1 MTNGAFLGRV
11 RRVDVDHWNSSD
23 RCLVLD
29 ELPELIESPAMLFA
43 SLSLRNRHPLPDTLK
58 IFEGDHRRGVFG
70 FRNQLFGYAVV
81 HVTSEPGL
89 PTREFLE
96 MTFGAIGP
104 TALKIGFE
112 VIYLGSNVLDTVTG
126 ELFAGRI
133 NGNVLDPEIDTDN
146 TNRFD
151 LGRLRNF
158 NDDAEIILTPFENE
172 VGLSSDPIEPG
183 FVVLADDNRDLYPAF
198 ESQER
203 NEIETFPGHE
213 SLIVDDR
220 SVRIE
225 GRFDRFISLVGF
237 AGLRDSSDRHLSG
250 EVKLFPNRIIN
261 DLLQLDL
268 IGGTK
273 LKRFVSHEVAGGV
286 KLMHRLANSLNLLW
300 GRFKFDLE
308 RLHHVYRR
316 MPSMDMNISVPRR
329 SGSRR
334 AIPPPTE
341 VGGILL
347 RFS

>member
-1 MTNGAFLGRV
+1 MTNGTFLGRIV
-11 RRVDVDHWNSSD
+11 RVDVDHWNSSD

-58 IFEGDHRRGVFG
+58 IFEGDHGRGVFG
-70 FRNQLFGYAVV
+70 FRNQLFGDAVV
-81 HVTSEPGL
+81 HVSTKPSL

-104 TALKIGFE
+104 TALKIGLE

-133 NGNVLDPEIDTDN
+133 NGNVLDPEIDADN

-151 LGRLRNF
+151 LGRLGNF
-158 NDDAEIILTPFENE
+158 DDDAEIELTPFENE

-198 ESQER
+198 DSQER

-213 SLIVDDR
+213 SLIVNDR

-225 GRFDRFISLVGF
+225 GRFDRFVSLVGF

-261 DLLQLDL
+261 DLLQLDF
-268 IGGTK
+268 IGGMK
-273 LKRFVSHEVAGGV
+273 LKRFISHEVAGGV
-286 KLMHRLANSLNLLW
+286 KLMHRLANSLNLFW

-308 RLHHVYRR
+308 RLHHVYRHIQ
-316 MPSMDMNISVPRR
+316 SMDMNISVPRR
-329 SGSRR
+329 SGSRYAFLPR
-334 AIPPPTE
+334 LKSGA
-341 VGGILL
+341 
-347 RFS
+347 SC

>member
-1 MTNGAFLGRV
+1 MTNGAFLGSIG
-11 RRVDVDHWNSSD
+11 RVDVDHWNSSD
-23 RCLVLD
+23 RCLVLE
-29 ELPELIESPAMLFA
+29 ELAELIESPAMLFA

-70 FRNQLFGYAVV
+70 FRNQLFGDAVV
-81 HVTSEPGL
+81 YVPTKPGL
-89 PTREFLE
+89 STREFLE

-104 TALKIGFE
+104 TALKIGLE
-112 VIYLGSNVLDTVTG
+112 VIYLGSNGLDTVTG

-133 NGNVLDPEIDTDN
+133 NGNVLDPEIGADN
-146 TNRFD
+146 TNRFYLRR
-151 LGRLRNF
+151 LGSF
-158 NDDAEIILTPFENE
+158 DDDAEIELPPFENE

-225 GRFDRFISLVGF
+225 GRFDRFVSLVGF
-237 AGLRDSSDRHLSG
+237 AGLRDGSDRHLSG

-261 DLLQLDL
+261 DLLQLDF

-286 KLMHRLANSLNLLW
+286 KLMHRLANSLNLFW
-300 GRFKFDLE
+300 SRFKFDLE
-308 RLHHVYRR
+308 RLHHVYRCI
-316 MPSMDMNISVPRR
+316 PSMKMNISVPRR

-334 AIPPPTE
+334 AFLPRLKS
-341 VGGILL
+341 GA
-347 RFS
+347 SC

>member
-1 MTNGAFLGRV
+1 MTNWAFLGRIG
-11 RRVDVDHWNSSD
+11 RVDVDHWNSSD
-23 RCLVLD
+23 RRLVLD

-70 FRNQLFGYAVV
+70 FRNHFFGDAVV

-89 PTREFLE
+89 STREFLE

-104 TALKIGFE
+104 TALKIGLE

-133 NGNVLDPEIDTDN
+133 NGNVLDPEIDADN

-151 LGRLRNF
+151 LGRLGNF
-158 NDDAEIILTPFENE
+158 NDDVEIELPPFENE

-225 GRFDRFISLVGF
+225 GRFDRFVSLVGF

-273 LKRFVSHEVAGGV
+273 LKGFVSHEVAGGV
-286 KLMHRLANSLNLLW
+286 KLMHRLANSLNLFW
-300 GRFKFDLE
+300 SRFKFDLE
-308 RLHHVYRR
+308 RLHHVYRHI
-316 MPSMDMNISVPRR
+316 PSMDMNISVPRR
-329 SGSRR
+329 SGSRDAFLPR
-334 AIPPPTE
+334 LKSGA
-341 VGGILL
+341 
-347 RFS
+347 SC

>member
-1 MTNGAFLGRV
+1 MTNGAFLGRIG
-11 RRVDVDHWNSSD
+11 RVDVYHWNSSD

-43 SLSLRNRHPLPDTLK
+43 SLSLRNRRPLPDTLK
-58 IFEGDHRRGVFG
+58 IFEGDHGRGVFG
-70 FRNQLFGYAVV
+70 FRNQFFGDAVV
-81 HVTSEPGL
+81 HVPTKPSL
-89 PTREFLE
+89 STREFLE

-104 TALKIGFE
+104 TALKIGLE

-133 NGNVLDPEIDTDN
+133 NGNVLDPEIDADN
-146 TNRFD
+146 ANRFD
-151 LGRLRNF
+151 LGRLGNF
-158 NDDAEIILTPFENE
+158 NDDAEIELTPFENE

-198 ESQER
+198 DSQER

-220 SVRIE
+220 SVKIE

-250 EVKLFPNRIIN
+250 KVKLFPNRIID
-261 DLLQLDL
+261 DLLQLDF

-273 LKRFVSHEVAGGV
+273 LKRSVSHEVAGGV
-286 KLMHRLANSLNLLW
+286 KLMHRLANSLNLFW

-308 RLHHVYRR
+308 RLHHVYIHI
-316 MPSMDMNISVPRR
+316 PSMEMNLSVPRR
-329 SGSRR
+329 SESRR
-334 AIPPPTE
+334 AFLPRLKS
-341 VGGILL
+341 GA
-347 RFS
+347 SC

>member
-1 MTNGAFLGRV
+1 MMTNGAFLGRIG
-11 RRVDVDHWNSSD
+11 RVDIDHWNSSD

-58 IFEGDHRRGVFG
+58 IFEGDHGRGVFG
-70 FRNQLFGYAVV
+70 FRNQLFGDAVV
-81 HVTSEPGL
+81 HVPTKPGL
-89 PTREFLE
+89 STREFLE

-104 TALKIGFE
+104 TALKIGLE
-112 VIYLGSNVLDTVTG
+112 VIYLGSNGLDTVTR

-133 NGNVLDPEIDTDN
+133 NGNVLDPEIDADN
-146 TNRFD
+146 TNRFYLRR
-151 LGRLRNF
+151 LGNF
-158 NDDAEIILTPFENE
+158 DDDAEIERSSFENE

-183 FVVLADDNRDLYPAF
+183 FVVLADDNRDFYPAF

-225 GRFDRFISLVGF
+225 GRFDRFVSLVGF

-261 DLLQLDL
+261 DLLQLDF
-268 IGGTK
+268 IGGTE

-286 KLMHRLANSLNLLW
+286 KLMHRLANSLNLFW
-300 GRFKFDLE
+300 SRFKFDLE
-308 RLHHVYRR
+308 RLHHVYRCI
-316 MPSMDMNISVPRR
+316 PSMEMNISVTRR
-329 SGSRR
+329 SRNSYAFLPQLKSGASC
-334 AIPPPTE
+334 
-341 VGGILL
+341 
-347 RFS
+347 

>member
-1 MTNGAFLGRV
+1 MTNGAFLVLIGRI
-11 RRVDVDHWNSSD
+11 DVDHRNSSD

-29 ELPELIESPAMLFA
+29 ELPELIEYPAMLFA

-58 IFEGDHRRGVFG
+58 IFEGDHGRGVFG
-70 FRNQLFGYAVV
+70 FRNQFFGDAVV
-81 HVTSEPGL
+81 HVPTKPSL
-89 PTREFLE
+89 STRESLE

-104 TALKIGFE
+104 TALKIGLE

-126 ELFAGRI
+126 ELFVGRI
-133 NGNVLDPEIDTDN
+133 NGNVLDPEIDADN

-203 NEIETFPGHE
+203 NEMETFPGHE

-225 GRFDRFISLVGF
+225 GRFYRFISLVGF
-237 AGLRDSSDRHLSG
+237 AGLRDGSDRHLSG

-268 IGGTK
+268 IGGMK

-286 KLMHRLANSLNLLW
+286 KLMHRLANSLNLFW
-300 GRFKFDLE
+300 SWFKFDLQ
-308 RLHHVYRR
+308 RLHHVYRHII
-316 MPSMDMNISVPRR
+316 SIDMNLSVPKR
-329 SGSRR
+329 SGSRD
-334 AIPPPTE
+334 AFLP
-341 VGGILL
+341 
-347 RFS
+347 